1 MANESITKED
11 LNKLEENLGRIIAK
25 GFEGVDE
32 KFNENTEQHQQIFE
46 RFEKI
51 DERFEH
57 IDERFEHIES
67 RLDRIE
73 NDLSEIKENM
83 TYKDEHEDLKCRVDL
98 IERKIGIVS

>member
-11 LNKLEENLGRIIAK
+11 LNKLGENLGRIIAK

-32 KFNENTEQHQQIFE
+32 KFNENTEQHRQIFE
-46 RFEKI
+46 RFEK
-51 DERFEH
+51 

-83 TYKDEHEDLKCRVDL
+83 AYKDEHEDLKCRVDL
-98 IERKIGIVS
+98 IEGKMGVVS